1 MRRRERW
8 FAVLVG
14 IAATAA
20 VLVPGVR
27 MLAEGPDTPDGFPLS
42 TYPMFARD
50 RGRIVEV
57 PTVVAVRDGTVERLT
72 PSTIAGTDQVIEASV
87 VVADAV
93 RAGPAA
99 TAALCEEVL
108 GRVEGAEEVRVVVER
123 HDALRWAAGDE
134 EPAARRVV
142 GSCR

>member
-1 MRRRERW
+1 MRRGERW

-14 IAATAA
+14 VAATVA

-27 MLAEGPDTPDGFPLS
+27 MLIEGPDTPDGFPLS

-57 PTVVAVRDGTVERLT
+57 PTVVAVRDGEVERLT

-87 VVADAV
+87 VVGDAV

-99 TAALCEEVL
+99 AAALCEEVL
-108 GRVEGAEEVRVVVER
+108 ERVGDADEVRVVLER
-123 HDALRWAAGDE
+123 HDGVRWAAGDE
-134 EPAARRVV
+134 EPVERQVV
-142 GSCR
+142 ASC

>member
-1 MRRRERW
+1 
-8 FAVLVG
+8 VVG
-14 IAATAA
+14 VVATLA

-27 MLAEGPDTPDGFPLS
+27 TLADGPDAPDGFPLS

-57 PTVVAVRDGTVERLT
+57 PTVVVVRDGTVERLS
-72 PSTIAGTDQVIEASV
+72 PSAIAGTDQVIEASV

-108 GRVEGAEEVRVVVER
+108 GRVDGAEEVRVVVER
-123 HDALRWAAGDE
+123 HDAVRWAAGDE
-134 EPAARRVV
+134 EPAQRRVV